1 MVGFCQC
8 CSWTNSLIATD
19 LAFKHADYVV
29 TEDGFG
35 SDLGMPKDLDV
46 ISPLAELHPSLI
58 CMVTTIRALK
68 LHVGMKFDEL
78 DKENV
83 ETVKEG
89 SKNII
94 KHLKNDR
101 LYDIPVIVS
110 INKFKS
116 DTTNEIKAL
125 ESILKEEGFKYALN
139 TSYVDRPKGGKD
151 LAAIALDEIDMN
163 NKIDF
168 KPLVNKK
175 MILEEKIFVIAN
187 KIYGAGKVEY
197 SSRAKKE
204 LEEYSAKE
212 YADYDVVI
220 SKIPTSLSD
229 DPKLLNVPENFTL
242 HIDSFRLFTE
252 AKFIVPFTGEIFT
265 MPGLPKVPA
274 AKHMESTHK

>member
-1 MVGFCQC
+1 MQ
-8 CSWTNSLIATD
+8 
-19 LAFKHADYVV
+19 
-29 TEDGFG
+29 
-35 SDLGMPKDLDV
+35 KDLDIV
-46 ISPLAELHPSLI
+46 SPLAELHP
-58 CMVTTIRALK
+58 TIRALK
-68 LHVGMKFDEL
+68 LHVGMKFDEV

-83 ETVKEG
+83 EAVKEG
-89 SKNII
+89 SKNLI

-101 LYDIPVIVS
+101 LYNIPVIVS

-125 ESILKEEGFKYALN
+125 ENILKEEEFKYALN
-139 TSYVDRPKGGKD
+139 TSYVDGPKGGKD
-151 LAAIALDEIDMN
+151 LAAIALDEIDKN

-175 MILEEKIFVIAN
+175 MVLEEKIFVIAN
-187 KIYGAGKVEY
+187 KIYLAGKFEY
-197 SSRAKKE
+197 STRAKKE

-212 YADYDVVI
+212 YADHDSVI

-229 DPKLLNVPENFTL
+229 GPKLLNVPENFTL
-242 HIDSFRLFTE
+242 HIDSFRLFTG

-274 AKHMESTHK
+274 TKNMESTHK